1 MMVVFSIVPMIKIVI
16 ESFCTHHLDPSTA
29 FAQVCA
35 WLFFSQRASDEGQV
49 FFSETD
55 PSYRSHTCRRGSCT
69 AIHTCMEAAWEEE
82 NALDIDIDYALLT
95 ALCGRKR
102 KLTFGTGNITSA
114 AFKLFE
120 TNDHSTLF
128 VWLKKCKSTNV
139 LYSHTFGG
147 GIC

>member
-1 MMVVFSIVPMIKIVI
+1 
-16 ESFCTHHLDPSTA
+16 
-29 FAQVCA
+29 
-35 WLFFSQRASDEGQV
+35 
-49 FFSETD
+49 
-55 PSYRSHTCRRGSCT
+55 
-69 AIHTCMEAAWEEE
+69 MEAAWEEE